1 MIKKLLYGLVAV
13 VLLLVAAGAAAWL
26 MKGEQWRSEDGAY

>member
-13 VLLLVAAGAAAWL
+13 VLLLVAAGAAGL
-26 MKGEQWRSEDGAY
+26 QKKQMR

>member
-1 MIKKLLYGLVAV
+1 MIKNLLYGLVAV

-26 MKGEQWRSEDGAY
+26 VKGEQWRTEYAA